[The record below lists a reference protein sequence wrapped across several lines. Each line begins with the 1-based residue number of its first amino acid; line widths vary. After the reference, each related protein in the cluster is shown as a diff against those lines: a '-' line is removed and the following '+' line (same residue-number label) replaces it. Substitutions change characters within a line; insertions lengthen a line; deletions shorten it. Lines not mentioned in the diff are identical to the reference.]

1 MGLLVSRLV
10 TYFYSSLILPDDPF
24 HVRCRKLVLC
34 SSWIPWPLL
43 CISAG
48 QYIYW
53 SITQDGSFSGD
64 PRWVLVLHSIPSC
77 TYAIATPVS
86 FRLLKRDKSDTL
98 RICFAWYV
106 SISLALLLFSFLNP
120 AHNTAELA
128 LALLGM
134 MWIGQL
140 PHRTLLSVVIC
151 ASLPVTIYNATL
163 GAHDLAPVVPTEA
176 TLIGGFVYHSICL
189 SCFAL
194 VISVFVTQTAEFNKI
209 LRQSQLSV
217 LTAIEVSQMLV
228 TYDTAAAADV
238 LTVYSSMQDC
248 DGALRDAMRT
258 IVSNL
263 DLYRPFL
270 PNYLLQM
277 ADRPLD
283 GEEETFVG
291 CCDVSSSDATVL
303 LDGSLSGNPLENP
316 AEPSGSPHNLIFGPE
331 LPGREMTAVTTQ
343 PSSPPLLTVGSGGD
357 LTGRMGEST
366 QGSPHLFAPSPSHS
380 IKRFSQQL
388 FSISLAHLDESN
400 NPNIASPRTRRTSA
414 LSNSAN
420 SAETGSPRAL
430 ERGNSKELLRVARLR
445 QMGFRHYAATFMA
458 VEIPWATLNGLE
470 ANPKDAHSRTQAF
483 VCACIDVIEQYDGVV
498 MSTQPH
504 RIVCSWNAFRPCHSH
519 EFAACTSAIAV
530 RHRLDAE
537 FPSAH
542 LALASGRV
550 LVGFVGTARV
560 KTPVV
565 VGSPLEDLDGLM
577 SLSRTLSC
585 SIVLSESVARRVRAR
600 LLLLPVDVAVLRE
613 QRSVVFGLVP
623 QFPTPEEHQSYE
635 RRNESYLIGFSH
647 MMNGQY
653 AASSEALRMFI
664 EKHSAEI
671 TFMQLS
677 QSRRLLVLVDFLFT
691 SRSTGPA
698 AMTTYCRRLRA
709 AWDDF
714 GYIGPRQSL
723 STHRKLSYM
732 MMSSTAPVSP
742 PSALLSGSL
751 TVSMMSPATQA
762 LTTEDVRHAV
772 RTRLSASLDSVN
784 GLTSE
789 ASDIL
794 RANGTEYHRS
804 GKLLGKGATA
814 EVFLGM
820 QDDGSL
826 VALKYVNVEF
836 DEEQTCFRRRGLRNR
851 RAGSNGNGSSAHGD
865 NVEQIIREVNVLAT
879 LRHDDIV
886 AYLGSAITGNHLVI
900 IMEYVSGGS
909 LAGALEAFGAIPLH
923 SLRRYLSDVLSG
935 LQYLHSHGII
945 HRDIKPHNVLLMID
959 GQCKLT
965 DFGAAAELSRNVEG
979 TDVTGTP
986 LYMAPEACLG
996 KATAASDIWS
1006 VGILTV
1012 ELLTGR
1018 TPYTPEQCG
1027 IPFVPSQFVFRLGRD
1042 ERLMPTLP
1050 DSLSSSA
1057 RDFVSL
1063 CLCRDASRRPSAE
1076 ELLKHAFLL

>member
-653 AASSEALRMFI
+653 EKAVPLFRGYLDGHHVDTQREQRAQIRRIVRMCIMF
-664 EKHSAEI
+664 EERSFNSA
-671 TFMQLS
+671 FV
-677 QSRRLLVLVDFLFT
+677 R
-691 SRSTGPA
+691 
-698 AMTTYCRRLRA
+698 TTRPP
-709 AWDDF
+709 WDDF
-714 GYIGPRQSL
+714 GDKGTGEFFASMNSNASSESASEDSRVPRSPTVPMLPSL
-723 STHRKLSYM
+723 ADLK
-732 MMSSTAPVSP
+732 TAQQLR
-742 PSALLSGSL
+742 SALAVDASCTMDDGENVLRTTTG
-751 TVSMMSPATQA
+751 TV
-762 LTTEDVRHAV
+762 
-772 RTRLSASLDSVN
+772 
-784 GLTSE
+784 
-789 ASDIL
+789 
-794 RANGTEYHRS
+794 YHRS
-804 GKLLGKGATA
+804 DKLLGKGATA

-836 DEEQTCFRRRGLRNR
+836 DEEQTRFRRRGLRNR

-1050 DSLSSSA
+1050 ESLSSSA